1 MVTEKR
7 RRLRVPVNFDVSVKL
22 AEKIIEVRIINIS
35 LTGILCTSNGLFQA
49 NAACQVILSLS
60 DDLKITIDAKILRIG
75 EQETAISFVT
85 MDEESFA
92 HLRRIVEYNAGDA
105 DRIEKEFRHKA
116 FD

>member
-1 MVTEKR
+1 MVKEKR
-7 RRLRVPVNFDVSVKL
+7 KRLRVPVHFDVSVKL

-35 LTGILCTSNGLFQA
+35 LTGILCTSNGLFQP
-49 NAACQVILSLS
+49 NAACQVILSLRS
-60 DDLKITIDAKILRIG
+60 DLQITIDAKILRIG
-75 EQETAISFVT
+75 GEETAISFVT

>member
-1 MVTEKR
+1 MVKEKR
-7 RRLRVPVNFDVSVKL
+7 RRLRVPVHFDVSVKL
-22 AEKIIEVRIINIS
+22 AGKIIEVQIINIS
-35 LTGILCTSNGLFQA
+35 LTGILCTSNRLFQP

-85 MDEESFA
+85 MDEESFT

-116 FD
+116 FA